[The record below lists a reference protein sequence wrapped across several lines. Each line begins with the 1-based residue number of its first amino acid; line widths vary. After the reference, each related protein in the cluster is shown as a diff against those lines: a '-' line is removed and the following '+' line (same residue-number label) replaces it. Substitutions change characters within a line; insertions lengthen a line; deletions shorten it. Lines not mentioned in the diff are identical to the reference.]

1 MFSRIIHAEI
11 VADGFRDKIFDTEIV
26 VALVRALG
34 DKDASVRI
42 SVAQIFTAA
51 LAQGAFC
58 RFREIFMLKHSQRAF
73 GTA

>member
-1 MFSRIIHAEI
+1 MHTEI
-11 VADGFRDKIFDTEIV
+11 VADSFRDKIFDTEII

-51 LAQGAFC
+51 LAQGAL
-58 RFREIFMLKHSQRAF
+58 RRSREIFMLKHSQRAF
-73 GTA
+73 GTI